1 MVAFSLF
8 FVISSFSRFPLSR
21 LEVSPIEL
29 ELMKLL
35 SLEREGRREGGLNEI
50 LTTFHVLSEFLFLSI
65 HFSFLTIG
73 FLITI
78 ISTKT
83 HLVYCSMF

>member
-1 MVAFSLF
+1 M
-8 FVISSFSRFPLSR
+8 
-21 LEVSPIEL
+21 
-29 ELMKLL
+29 
-35 SLEREGRREGGLNEI
+35 EGGLNEI
-50 LTTFHVLSEFLFLSI
+50 LTTFHVLSEFCFI
-65 HFSFLTIG
+65 NTFSFLTIG